1 MSIEE
6 HPELAAVDIVD
17 ARIDEQLSIL
27 GSIDAQVADRA
38 ANVESG
44 DLDREDFRGW
54 LVRAMDKRA
63 VVAGTLAELR
73 HRRHTL
79 AGEDVKLRR
88 DRARLSEDVVKLKA
102 RIVQVEAETAR
113 QVASVHKMYEVDGA
127 KAMRVAHADEL
138 RRKNV
143 EAARLREATWTA
155 KLDGEAA
162 LLNPEHAATFLR
174 RTWNGVPPAFRDAY
188 CVEAS
193 RHNKP
198 LPRSVAEC
206 LKGED
211 KTT

>member
-17 ARIDEQLSIL
+17 ARIGEQLSIL

-113 QVASVHKMYEVDGA
+113 QVASVHKMYEVDGV
-127 KAMRVAHADEL
+127 KALRLAHHAEIRKKDEY
-138 RRKNV
+138 
-143 EAARLREATWTA
+143 AQRLRQELS
-155 KLDGEAA
+155 KVRLDGETA
-162 LLNPEHAATFLR
+162 LLHPERAPLFLR
-174 RTWNGVPPAFRDAY
+174 GAAHGVTSAVRDAY
-188 CVEAS
+188 CEEAS
-193 RHNKP
+193 RRGHP
-198 LPRSVAEC
+198 LPRSSAEVAKE
-206 LKGED
+206 KGE
-211 KTT
+211 TP